1 MANTFRMVD
10 GDLFFDVNG
19 RLDSIEGFDK
29 VSQDIAE
36 VLLTNLDVSR
46 DYGSELILV
55 DSSPV
60 FNIGESQ
67 VTTYVLDAIDR
78 LRALQ
83 RTNQFTT
90 QQEEIAAVESIE
102 VFKNDQTEIT
112 FGVSV
117 LTTAGPFI
125 ESGVNLAQKPVA
137 LNHLLP
143 PSTSE
148 QSQEFDDKVR
158 NADPVI
164 TGEIHNE

>member
-1 MANTFRMVD
+1 MTTTFRMVD

-29 VSQDIAE
+29 VSQDMAE

-46 DYGSELILV
+46 DYGSELVLV
-55 DSSPV
+55 DASPV

-78 LRALQ
+78 LRGLQ
-83 RTNQFTT
+83 RTNQYTT
-90 QQEEIAAVESIE
+90 QQEEIAAIEQIE

-117 LTTAGPFI
+117 VTTAGPSI

-148 QSQEFDDKVR
+148 QSQEFEQKAANR
-158 NADPVI
+158 NPVI
-164 TGEIHNE
+164 TGETRNE